1 MIVVGRD
8 GIVNLECIGRR
19 LEVVT
24 VEILY
29 LGRELKQRCQDT
41 SDVGAND
48 STLGSMVQFPQPSPW
63 QYEKK
68 KKENI
73 CEPLLAYLPLVLLSP
88 NNDKHSA
95 TSCSS
100 DRGLGKRCPPL
111 SPHAHSSENPGFS
124 CAKTTSDKL
133 PQHQKRRQKQR
144 RLRRE

>member
-48 STLGSMVQFPQPSPW
+48 STLGSMVPFPQPSPW

-68 KKENI
+68 KGK
-73 CEPLLAYLPLVLLSP
+73 YLR
-88 NNDKHSA
+88 
-95 TSCSS
+95 TSV
-100 DRGLGKRCPPL
+100 GLPTARF
-111 SPHAHSSENPGFS
+111 AV
-124 CAKTTSDKL
+124 T
-133 PQHQKRRQKQR
+133 
-144 RLRRE
+144 